1 MLIRLLGDLLSP
13 PQCAACGLAVSRHH
27 VFCASCATTV
37 EPCGARD
44 NATHLAAGARD
55 GELAPVDM
63 AFGYYGG
70 ALAIAIRRLKYEDRP
85 YLARP
90 LGELLRSA
98 CRAAKISAEAV
109 LPVPLHPRRLAER
122 GYNQSALLAAHV
134 ARELGAPLVTSAL
147 ARRVDTAP
155 QVELSGDDR
164 HANVAAAFAVTSAAS
179 VERRALVLV
188 DDVSTTGATLSACRQ
203 ALLAAGARRVLG
215 VAVARTS
222 PSAPEIPL
230 GLDNVTVLDIGVR
243 RTRASSG
250 CANGPL
256 RANLRN

>member
-1 MLIRLLGDLLSP
+1 LIRLLGDLLSP

-37 EPCGARD
+37 ERCDALD
-44 NATHLAAGARD
+44 NAAHFDAVARD
-55 GELAPVDM
+55 GDLTPAHV

-98 CRAAKISAEAV
+98 CRAAKIGAEAV

-134 ARELGAPLVTSAL
+134 AHELGAPLFTSVL

-155 QVELSGDDR
+155 QVELSGDER
-164 HANVAAAFAVTSAAS
+164 HANVVAAFAVTSPAS

-215 VAVARTS
+215 IAVARTFPNS
-222 PSAPEIPL
+222 PEIPL
-230 GLDNVTVLDIGVR
+230 GLDNDAVPDIGVR
-243 RTRASSG
+243 RARASSG
-250 CANGPL
+250 CADGPL